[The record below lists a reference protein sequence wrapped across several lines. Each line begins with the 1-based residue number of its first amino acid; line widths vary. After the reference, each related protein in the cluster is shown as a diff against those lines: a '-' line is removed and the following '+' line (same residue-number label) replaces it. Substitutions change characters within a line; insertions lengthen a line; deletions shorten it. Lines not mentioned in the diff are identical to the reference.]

1 MQLITKCSIHEQMLK
16 DGQKLL
22 MPCHHEAAKSSPQYQ
37 STYQQLVAKECL
49 WTYSIIQSHV
59 IKRLHIHTN
68 KNIKY
73 YLVANVQTTKCVK
86 V

>member
-49 WTYSIIQSHV
+49 
-59 IKRLHIHTN
+59 
-68 KNIKY
+68 
-73 YLVANVQTTKCVK
+73 
-86 V
+86 